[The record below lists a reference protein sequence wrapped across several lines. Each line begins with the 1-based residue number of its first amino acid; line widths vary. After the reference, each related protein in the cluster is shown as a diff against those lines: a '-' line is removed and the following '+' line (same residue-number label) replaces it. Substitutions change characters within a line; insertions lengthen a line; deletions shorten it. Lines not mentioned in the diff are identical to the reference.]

1 MPSFIKSAAIAAFAG
16 VAAAQYS
23 NGTAPAAVAVA
34 GWTYQGCAIATAAT
48 GALIDSSPMMTVER
62 CLAAAGAYNYARIQ
76 GANCYGASSTN
87 GTSSVADLSCNTR
100 CPGNQAEACGGSAG
114 AMKRQAAGTT
124 VSVYARQVQPAAGVV
139 YNTLITNIYV
149 DYCSSC
155 AGGLTSIAYCSL
167 ATVTA
172 CGCASQ
178 TTPTIAMTTTTV
190 TKTLSGSATT
200 LTLTVPA
207 GVTPGTATAAT
218 VTAAVTTV
226 VACSTCPVAST
237 VTVGSSAVTTV
248 PAGSAI
254 ATVTYCPGCA
264 SGTGSVAST
273 ATAVVVTPVAVP
285 TTTASVV
292 VASSTRVP
300 ATQFTGAADMKKPA
314 GALLAGAMAFALL

>member
-62 CLAAAGAYNYARIQ
+62 CLNAAGAYNFARIQ

-87 GTSSVADLSCNTR
+87 GTSPVADLQCNTR
-100 CPGNQAEACGGSAG
+100 CPGNQAEACGGSA
-114 AMKRQAAGTT
+114 AAVKRQAAGTT
-124 VSVYARQVQPAAGVV
+124 VSVYARQVQPAAGVI

-149 DYCSSC
+149 DYCAAC
-155 AGGLTSIAYCSL
+155 AGGTTTVAYCSL

-178 TTPTIAMTTTTV
+178 TTPAIAMTTTTV
-190 TKTLSGSATT
+190 TKGSQT

-226 VACSTCPVAST
+226 VACPTCPAST
-237 VTVGSSAVTTV
+237 ATVGTSTVTV
-248 PAGSAI
+248 PAGSALT
-254 ATVTYCPGCA
+254 TVSYCPGCA
-264 SGTGSVAST
+264 TGAGSVAAT
-273 ATAVVVTPVAVP
+273 ATAVVVTPVAP
-285 TTTASVV
+285 AASNAANTPAAATT
-292 VASSTRVP
+292 TRVP
-300 ATQFTGAADMKKPA
+300 AAQFTGAADMKKPA
-314 GALLAGAMAFALL
+314 GAILAGAMAFALL